1 MRLHLA
7 RKHIAIMSQNKPM
20 MVELPACRTCRE
32 IGFPP
37 VGANCPEC
45 KRVGGFEVIE
55 RNTGQLIPR
64 PSADEHSFDD
74 AQRQARLDA
83 LRGLDLR
90 PRFERFE
97 HELREL
103 KKHSHTPV
111 FFPRWPGWVALAAF
125 ALASWNAFSSFR

>member
-1 MRLHLA
+1 
-7 RKHIAIMSQNKPM
+7 
-20 MVELPACRTCRE
+20 MVELPDCRTCRE
-32 IGFPP
+32 IGDPP
-37 VGANCPEC
+37 AGMQCPEC
-45 KRVGGFEVIE
+45 ARPGVPEQPTV
-55 RNTGQLIPR
+55 IPR
-64 PSADEHSFDD
+64 NSGRLIPSADEHSFDD

-97 HELREL
+97 RELREL